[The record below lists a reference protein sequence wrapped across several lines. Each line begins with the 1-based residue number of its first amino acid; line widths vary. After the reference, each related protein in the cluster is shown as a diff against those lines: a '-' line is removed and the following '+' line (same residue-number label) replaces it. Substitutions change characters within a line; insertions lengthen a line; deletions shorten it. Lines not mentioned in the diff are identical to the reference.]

1 MPALSAVVFLSLI
14 TIRCFQMP
22 APKAENGFVTGRIV
36 SSPKPDETFS
46 RKSGDFNRGQPIERR
61 RSGFPIGQPEIQ
73 NRSRR
78 DESSRSLGQS
88 RSFNGRSSEK
98 PARLGGCEPKHRCGR
113 LNPTTYGALQHLPV
127 VT

>member
-1 MPALSAVVFLSLI
+1 MPALSAVVFVSLI

-61 RSGFPIGQPEIQ
+61 RSGFPIGPTGGPKSVTARRIQ
-73 NRSRR
+73 SVI
-78 DESSRSLGQS
+78 G
-88 RSFNGRSSEK
+88 
-98 PARLGGCEPKHRCGR
+98 
-113 LNPTTYGALQHLPV
+113 PV
-127 VT
+127 AVVQWPIE